1 MSTAAH
7 DQEGRSRLKAFLDG
21 LRQLG
26 WIDGHNVQ
34 IDLRWASGDTDRGRS
49 AEELVALTPDVIFAS
64 ASSNVA
70 TLQRITR
77 NVPIVF
83 ASVIDPIGAGFITN
97 LARPDGNTTG
107 FSAFDYSLSG
117 KWLELLKQIAPN
129 LTRAAVLRDPSLA
142 AGIGQ
147 FAVIQAMAPP
157 AFGVGLTPID
167 ERNSNEMERSIVAF
181 AREPNGG
188 MIVTASQVSVTHREL
203 IISLALR
210 YRLPNVYPYRHY
222 PVNGGLVSYG
232 PDQYDE
238 HRRAA
243 GYVDRIL
250 KGEKPADLPV
260 QTPTK
265 YDLVINLKAAKALG
279 LTVPPSLLATA
290 DEVIE

>member
-1 MSTAAH
+1 M
-7 DQEGRSRLKAFLDG
+7 
-21 LRQLG
+21 
-26 WIDGHNVQ
+26 
-34 IDLRWASGDTDRGRS
+34 
-49 AEELVALTPDVIFAS
+49 
-64 ASSNVA
+64 A

-167 ERNSNEMERSIVAF
+167 ERDFNEMER
-181 AREPNGG
+181 
-188 MIVTASQVSVTHREL
+188 
-203 IISLALR
+203 
-210 YRLPNVYPYRHY
+210 
-222 PVNGGLVSYG
+222 
-232 PDQYDE
+232 
-238 HRRAA
+238 
-243 GYVDRIL
+243 
-250 KGEKPADLPV
+250 
-260 QTPTK
+260 
-265 YDLVINLKAAKALG
+265 
-279 LTVPPSLLATA
+279 
-290 DEVIE
+290 